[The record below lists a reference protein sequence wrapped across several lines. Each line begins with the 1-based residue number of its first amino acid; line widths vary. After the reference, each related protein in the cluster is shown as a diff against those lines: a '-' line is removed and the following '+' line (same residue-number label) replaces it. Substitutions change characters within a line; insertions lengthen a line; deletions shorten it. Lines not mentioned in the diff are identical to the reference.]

1 MLLQS
6 EVAGRRPWHRRTA
19 FAEFGATAAK
29 GQLLGSSAL
38 SLTTDAV
45 FGGTAS
51 GGPLV
56 DREGKVMGVLGTFQ
70 ATGTPISP
78 AGQAVPVRLACL
90 QVVICPR

>member
-1 MLLQS
+1 MKALLS
-6 EVAGRRPWHRRTA
+6 LAPGGPDT
-19 FAEFGATAAK
+19 
-29 GQLLGSSAL
+29 L

-45 FGGTAS
+45 FGATAS

-56 DREGKVMGVLGTFQ
+56 DGEGKVMGVLGTFQ
-70 ATGTPISP
+70 AAGTPISP